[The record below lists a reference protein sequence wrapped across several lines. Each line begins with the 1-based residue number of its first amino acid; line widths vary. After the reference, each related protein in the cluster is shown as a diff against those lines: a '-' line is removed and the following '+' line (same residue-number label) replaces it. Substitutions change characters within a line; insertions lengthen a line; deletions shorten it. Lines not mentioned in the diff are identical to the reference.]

1 MEIWILFDFVS
12 LIRSRLQKLD
22 YEEIE
27 GEYLQ
32 GTEATEVTGGE
43 TRNREN
49 WFYLN
54 MKKIS

>member
-1 MEIWILFDFVS
+1 MS

-32 GTEATEVTGGE
+32 GTEATEVVGKGKGE

-54 MKKIS
+54 MEKIS